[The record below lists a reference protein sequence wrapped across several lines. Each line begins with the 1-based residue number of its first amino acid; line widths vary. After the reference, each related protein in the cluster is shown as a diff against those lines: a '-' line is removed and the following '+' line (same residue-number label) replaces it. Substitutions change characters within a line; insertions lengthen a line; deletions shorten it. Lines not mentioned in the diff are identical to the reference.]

1 MEDKSLVYAKEHKRE
16 FLNQLIADKDIRPIK
31 DAIFMAGSPGAG
43 KTEVAEALSM
53 VISNLVVIDADD
65 FRSKFPDYNGQNS
78 SQFQRGASYLVD
90 FSFTEILK
98 KSYSFILD
106 GTFAI
111 GKAKQNVERA
121 LNRDY
126 QVTIYYVHQD
136 PLIAWEFTKK
146 REGKQG
152 RLVPKETFINAYFK
166 SRQNIQELK
175 SEFRDKICLHLIHKD
190 YQDNISDV
198 QFDVNSV
205 ELVLPEKYTREDLEE
220 KLYD

>member
-16 FLNQLIADKDIRPIK
+16 FLNQLIADKDVRPIK

-53 VISNLVVIDADD
+53 LISNLVVIDADD

-111 GKAKQNVERA
+111 GKASQNVERA
-121 LNRDY
+121 LKRGY

-136 PLIAWEFTKK
+136 PLISWEFTKK

-152 RLVPKETFINAYFK
+152 RYVPKETFINAYFK
-166 SRQNIQELK
+166 SRLNIQELK
-175 SEFRDKICLHLIHKD
+175 SEFGDKICLHLIHKD